1 MACIVDNQ
9 QQVINAFDL
18 FGDEA
23 EKLLET
29 CYKVFQDSL
38 YPYKGIYRSPLR
50 PSILEYRQ
58 EYFDNGGDSQHFIY
72 FARHERRLWEKQHPE
87 ELEKE
92 AKAKRE
98 WDESRENDFRL
109 IAEIVSRHNL
119 QVEWLGGVYSDIWN
133 IYSNDIHRSLIAQ
146 IHCM

>member
-1 MACIVDNQ
+1 MAEIP
-9 QQVINAFDL
+9 I
-18 FGDEA
+18 
-23 EKLLET
+23 
-29 CYKVFQDSL
+29 
-38 YPYKGIYRSPLR
+38 
-50 PSILEYRQ
+50 
-58 EYFDNGGDSQHFIY
+58 IY

>member
-38 YPYKGIYRSPLR
+38 YPYKGFIDLLFALLFWSIVRNTLIMAEI
-50 PSILEYRQ
+50 PSISFISQDMKEDYGKSSTQKNWKRKQRQ
-58 EYFDNGGDSQHFIY
+58 KENGTRAVKTIFGLLQKSF
-72 FARHERRLWEKQHPE
+72 LVTT
-87 ELEKE
+87 
-92 AKAKRE
+92 
-98 WDESRENDFRL
+98 FR
-109 IAEIVSRHNL
+109 
-119 QVEWLGGVYSDIWN
+119 
-133 IYSNDIHRSLIAQ
+133 
-146 IHCM
+146 